1 METFL
6 AFLSLHVSNHLVM
19 LFTFFISLL
28 LLKHFVFISKKNA
41 PPGPW
46 GFPIIGHLPLV
57 GDKPHVTFK
66 RWRKT
71 YGDVFKIWMGGWDTV
86 VINGQNAVKGAL
98 EGTDDTYSGRPIFY
112 TMKVIKDVN
121 SNENTLSF
129 AEFDSSWFVHRK
141 LASKALRTFSNTRNH
156 SVQDLVTEEAMYM
169 IDALL
174 KHNGQPFFPDSEI
187 SKSVGSV
194 IYQLCYGRGQYVR
207 NDDLFKTFLKSNDE
221 FIRFTGSGNP
231 VDVMPWLRYI
241 MPWKTQTFKQL
252 VRKRAQFRNIKV
264 QEHIQDFVSDHLRDI
279 TDAFLAEDLTDKD
292 GKSKEGQIS
301 RNRLMST
308 LDDLVGAGSSTIST
322 TLQWAILFM
331 ASNPDVQ
338 KRVQAE
344 VDAVVGKGR
353 NVKLSDRCK
362 MPFTE
367 ATILEI
373 MRLSSIVPLALPHYT
388 TMDTV
393 LNGYTIKKDTVV
405 LINLHSLGYDTDT
418 WKDPDA
424 FRPERLFGED
434 GHLDKEKTNSFL
446 PFGLGRRRCLG
457 EYLAR
462 TELLIFFTTLIQ
474 RCNFIRPDGE
484 TYTKDGVLGL
494 TYNPKPYNVLVL
506 ERT

>member
-1 METFL
+1 
-6 AFLSLHVSNHLVM
+6 
-19 LFTFFISLL
+19 
-28 LLKHFVFISKKNA
+28 
-41 PPGPW
+41 
-46 GFPIIGHLPLV
+46 
-57 GDKPHVTFK
+57 
-66 RWRKT
+66 
-71 YGDVFKIWMGGWDTV
+71 
-86 VINGQNAVKGAL
+86 
-98 EGTDDTYSGRPIFY
+98 
-112 TMKVIKDVN
+112 MKVFKDVN
-121 SNENTLSF
+121 SNENALSF
-129 AEFDSSWFVHRK
+129 GEFDSSWFVHRK
-141 LASKALRTFSNTRNH
+141 LASKALRTFSNTQNH

-169 IDALL
+169 VDALL
-174 KHNGQPFFPDSEI
+174 EHNGLPFFPDSEI

-194 IYQLCYGRGQYVR
+194 IYQLCYGRGQNVR
-207 NDDLFKTFLKSNDE
+207 NDDLFKAFLKSADE
-221 FIRFTGSGNP
+221 FIKFTGAGNP

-241 MPWKTQTFKQL
+241 MPWKTQKFRQL
-252 VRKRAQFRNIKV
+252 LRKNTQFRNKKI
-264 QEHIQDFVSDHLRDI
+264 QEHMQDFVSNHLRDI
-279 TDAFLAEDLTDKD
+279 TDVFLAEDLTDKD
-292 GKSKEGQIS
+292 GKSKKGHIS

-308 LDDLVGAGSSTIST
+308 LNDLVGAGFSTIST
-322 TLQWAILFM
+322 TLQWAILFL
-331 ASNPDVQ
+331 ASNPDAQ
-338 KRVQAE
+338 NRTQAE
-344 VDAVVGKGR
+344 VNAVVGNGR

-388 TMDTV
+388 TKDTI

-405 LINLHSLGYDTDT
+405 FVNLHSLAYDTDT

-424 FRPERLFGED
+424 FRPERFLGED

-484 TYTKDGVLGL
+484 TYTMDGVLGL
-494 TYNPKPYNVLVL
+494 TYNPKPYKVSVV